1 LENQSKQINKP
12 IKIEN
17 EKTKRKPPRG
27 ILFVN
32 GKKLKRKNSDRESN
46 HGAPSISH
54 PDIVSHCRS
63 RRGTPAS
70 L

>member
-32 GKKLKRKNSDRESN
+32 GKKLKKKEF
-46 HGAPSISH
+46 
-54 PDIVSHCRS
+54 
-63 RRGTPAS
+63 
-70 L
+70 